1 MDILNVKLKTLLS
14 FVEKKYDAEVRFRHY
29 GDGHGDIG
37 VIYGKDN
44 QSIILSWRSEGE
56 REEKIMEYIFLNR
69 I

>member
-1 MDILNVKLKTLLS
+1 MNILNVKLKTLLS

-29 GDGHGDIG
+29 SDGHGDIG
-37 VIYGKDN
+37 VIYSKDN
-44 QSIILSWRSEGE
+44 QIIILSWRSEGE